1 MLLPLLLLACP
12 APVPGG
18 PLPSPP
24 PAPAE
29 APPPPA
35 WPDSPLRVLPTPPV
49 HGTLVLDAGHGA
61 EGNPGNSNWRCE
73 AEGDVMRRVT
83 DAVAEHLAGAV
94 AVTRTRPTAA
104 LVDYSARLR
113 AANRGDWFIS
123 LHSDTRAGVGLH
135 ADAVSGCWQNTG
147 ATGVAVLWS
156 DEGEPALVARRH
168 ALAQAIATRTAEAG
182 FPPYPGLDYGGL
194 YDPDAVPGVFVDRHE
209 DRKRIMLLRRPKVP
223 SVIVETHEAWDVAEA
238 TRWDQ
243 PDTWAAFAAALGAA
257 LADVEA
263 TPGLPSPSS
272 GGL

>member
-1 MLLPLLLLACP
+1 MVLRCTPM
-12 APVPGG
+12 
-18 PLPSPP
+18 
-24 PAPAE
+24 
-29 APPPPA
+29 
-35 WPDSPLRVLPTPPV
+35 RVLVTG
-49 HGTLVLDAGHGA
+49 GTGFLGSVLV
-61 EGNPGNSNWRCE
+61 P
-73 AEGDVMRRVT
+73 
-83 DAVAEHLAGAV
+83 
-94 AVTRTRPTAA
+94 
-104 LVDYSARLR
+104 RLR
-113 AANRGDWFIS
+113 ADGHQVRILARSSRAIP
-123 LHSDTRAGVGLH
+123 AGVEFVAGSVLDRASL